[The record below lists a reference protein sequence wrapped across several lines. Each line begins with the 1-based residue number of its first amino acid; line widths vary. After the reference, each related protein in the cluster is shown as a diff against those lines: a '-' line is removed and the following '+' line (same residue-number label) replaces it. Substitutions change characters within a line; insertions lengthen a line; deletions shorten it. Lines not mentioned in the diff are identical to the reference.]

1 MSKQAMMF
9 QQLLELSDTVFLWT
23 MADWRANKEN
33 KDLFGEDKVEV
44 IEAMLALA
52 ED

>member
-1 MSKQAMMF
+1 MSKEAKLF
-9 QQLLELSDTVFLWT
+9 YLLLNISIVEILAWQEVYNKMKYDLL
-23 MADWRANKEN
+23 DWE
-33 KDLFGEDKVEV
+33 VEV